1 MISAMNDGHLYQEV
15 IKLLRTLSEYKKY
28 KPLYILNSKKA
39 RDDPIAYLACSNQI
53 ICMTTSESKSIKYK
67 EIINIDDSY
76 SIDKDLFKHLENDY
90 EIHYMPIEQHHV
102 IWNSLTDDLKDVSYR
117 EGLNRYILYCK
128 ENGITAKS
136 IYSLT
141 GYPVSDIYPLFKEMN
156 AGFTVIEQ
164 MSFGGT
170 AIVLGE
176 KNGPYGKE
184 YVTWRTTP
192 SRKGGYDIGHYFTGK
207 KEAYNDYKIRCMNMV
222 EKYFDMKELKLKNR
236 KQER

>member
-1 MISAMNDGHLYQEV
+1 
-15 IKLLRTLSEYKKY
+15 
-28 KPLYILNSKKA
+28 
-39 RDDPIAYLACSNQI
+39 
-53 ICMTTSESKSIKYK
+53 MTMSESKSIKYK
-67 EIINIDDSY
+67 EIINVDDSY

-102 IWNSLTDDLKDVSYR
+102 IWNSLTDDLKDISCR
-117 EGLNRYILYCK
+117 EGLNRYIFYCK

-141 GYPVSDIYPLFKEMN
+141 GYPVPDIYPLFKEIN

-192 SRKGGYDIGHYFTGK
+192 SRKGGYDIGHYFTSK
-207 KEAYNDYKIRCMNMV
+207 KEAYSDYKIRCMNMV
-222 EKYFDMKELKLKNR
+222 EKYFDMKELK
-236 KQER
+236 